1 MAHMPKPA
9 TEYVVNFQDLNG
21 GINLSDLEHM
31 LTNKESPAM
40 RNLLWREGVLCSRD
54 GQEWV
59 IGNSFYNL
67 TVMKVNIDPIQD
79 LSGGD
84 PSPTNVC
91 PFTSISSATVTTQ
104 FGDDTSTLKSYTI
117 NFGMSIY
124 GGLLNA
130 LNGELK
136 VFTHIASYAG
146 EALTGPWL
154 SSMDVFEVG
163 TTPTT
168 GAEVVDLGAYT
179 TVQLTAVRPA
189 PVLAGST
196 IQSASGDVESVLSDI
211 AAIGYTMY
219 DRLFHDYVFA
229 HIDQRIY
236 KVDPSAEHPAWS
248 EVCDGVPEVR
258 GTFFHYY
265 DDLFYKTVG
274 GFFKITYDA
283 SEGTFTGVSVEGY
296 IPVTVINASPSTGS
310 GALYQPENR
319 LQSKKTVRYNA
330 EEDVTAYHLP
340 VVADSV
346 VEVKVDGVTLT
357 EGTDYSYA
365 DGVVTFTTAPP
376 VTDPPTNNTVE
387 ITYSKA
393 NPDSYDALMSCP
405 YAITYGGTGDL
416 CVVMG
421 GCPAQPNAFFW
432 NGNHIVMDATYFPM
446 SNYQL
451 AGDTDD
457 MITGFGKQQSFL
469 VVFKEH
475 SIGRAKQNTEEIDGR
490 VTVDMPYMAIND
502 KIGCD
507 LPWSIQL
514 IDNNLVWC
522 NTEQGVHILK
532 DSSYAYENNI
542 ECVSLK
548 VNRSARSLNYLL
560 NDVRQA
566 GAVCSVDDTKHYW
579 LCANNNVWVWDYSN
593 SNYKTPSWYFFTNI
607 KPVAFLS
614 ELDDLYHLNIAGQL
628 TKFTRFYRDYD
639 GPIDKS
645 FRFTVQYFGGYD
657 RLKNVNSTIIVTRP
671 DTNSVVEL
679 TYITDYETRKDLT
692 DLSHIAWLLVPRD
705 LSYRSLEGSFRAVFR
720 RRPMCRRVKHFTMQ
734 LDNNIAGQDLSIVSA
749 QIFYNY
755 QGRLR

>member
-1 MAHMPKPA
+1 MPKPA
-9 TEYVVNFQDLNG
+9 TEYTVNFFELNG
-21 GINLSDLEHM
+21 GLNVNNLEFR

-40 RNLLWREGVLCSRD
+40 RNLIWREGVLCSRE

-59 IGNSFYNL
+59 
-67 TVMKVNIDPIQD
+67 TAA
-79 LSGGD
+79 
-84 PSPTNVC
+84 
-91 PFTSISSATVTTQ
+91 ATLGTA
-104 FGDDTSTLKSYTI
+104 YTI
-117 NFGMSIY
+117 
-124 GGLLNA
+124 
-130 LNGELK
+130 
-136 VFTHIASYAG
+136 
-146 EALTGPWL
+146 
-154 SSMDVFEVG
+154 
-163 TTPTT
+163 
-168 GAEVVDLGAYT
+168 
-179 TVQLTAVRPA
+179 
-189 PVLAGST
+189 
-196 IQSASGDVESVLSDI
+196 
-211 AAIGYTMY
+211 Y
-219 DRLFHDYVFA
+219 DRPFHEHLFA
-229 HIDQRIY
+229 HIGTKIY
-236 KVDPSAEHPAWS
+236 VCDPEAETPAWS
-248 EVCDGVPEVR
+248 EVCSGVPEVR

-265 DDLFYKTVG
+265 DDLFYKTAG
-274 GFFKITYDA
+274 GYFKITYAEIDDTP
-283 SEGTFTGVSVEGY
+283 TFTGAAVDGY
-296 IPVTVINASPSTGS
+296 VPNTVINAAPSTGS
-310 GALYQPENR
+310 GFLYQPENR
-319 LQSKKTVRYNA
+319 IQPKKLVKYNA
-330 EEDVTAYHLP
+330 EADVTVYHLP
-340 VVADSV
+340 VTDVDSV
-346 VEVKVDGVTLT
+346 DLVMVDGIELEEIVDYTVDLT
-357 EGTDYSYA
+357 AGTI
-365 DGVVTFTTAPP
+365 TFEEAPP

-393 NPDSYDALMSCP
+393 NTDAYNAVMDCP

-548 VNRSARSLNYLL
+548 VNKSSFSAFTLL
-560 NDVRQA
+560 DDVRS
-566 GAVCSVDDTKHYW
+566 GTVVCSADDETHYW
-579 LCANNNVWVWDYSN
+579 LVANGHAWLWDYEN
-593 SNYKTPSWYFFTNI
+593 SHYKTPSWYFYTSI
-607 KPVAFLS
+607 GGVAFATDH
-614 ELDDLYHLNIAGQL
+614 DDTWHINSAGRL
-628 TKFTRFYRDYD
+628 TKFNRLWRDYG

-657 RLKNVNSTIIVTRP
+657 RLKNVNSVIFSLRP
-671 DTNSVVEL
+671 DTDSVTKL
-679 TYITDYETRKDLT
+679 TYITDYESREDLT
-692 DLSHIAWLLVPRD
+692 DLAHSAWRLVPRD
-705 LSYRSLEGSFRAVFR
+705 LSYRNLAGTGFGAVFR

-734 LDNNIAGQDLSIVSA
+734 LDNNVAGQDLSIVSA